1 MNRKFRPSALF
12 YLAHKRKIHVWILFY
27 YWFPWRDFPILA
39 SCKGSSDSVPL
50 SPWTPLLICPSK
62 LIYKDWMFTWEASA
76 VLTVTDN
83 TDWLAYHSSSFQLL
97 WLHLK
102 NLSSESCNVGIFGG
116 QTLNPIN
123 KLLLM
128 LTDTIVWLT
137 CLYSLHLVST
147 SPKAAVGAEGYE
159 MTMLWGHTGAQACF
173 VVVQECAD
181 ERLKSKMQTHCFLQA
196 PVFRSF
202 PHSVR
207 NCLPVCRVLVLIAVC
222 HAIRHSVMPWLSMVL
237 AFFSSFVFLSVFA
250 LLLNQLAQTWWFSSA
265 LVHTF
270 PFPLRTPGTLF
281 FKSWR
286 WGVSEKGFELLSSLR
301 LQVWNDV
308 QVVMKE
314 TWGSDLIW
322 DFNNLQYVS
331 NHAI

>member
-1 MNRKFRPSALF
+1 
-12 YLAHKRKIHVWILFY
+12 
-27 YWFPWRDFPILA
+27 
-39 SCKGSSDSVPL
+39 
-50 SPWTPLLICPSK
+50 
-62 LIYKDWMFTWEASA
+62 MFTWEASA

-250 LLLNQLAQTWWFSSA
+250 LLLNQLVQTWWFSSA

-281 FKSWR
+281 FKIMKMR
-286 WGVSEKGFELLSSLR
+286 GLR
-301 LQVWNDV
+301 KRLRVIV
-308 QVVMKE
+308 K
-314 TWGSDLIW
+314 S
-322 DFNNLQYVS
+322 
-331 NHAI
+331 

>member
-1 MNRKFRPSALF
+1 MADVLVFTSFSLYF
-12 YLAHKRKIHVWILFY
+12 
-27 YWFPWRDFPILA
+27 
-39 SCKGSSDSVPL
+39 
-50 SPWTPLLICPSK
+50 SK
-62 LIYKDWMFTWEASA
+62 
-76 VLTVTDN
+76 
-83 TDWLAYHSSSFQLL
+83 SSSGGRGL
-97 WLHLK
+97 WNDNALGAHRGSGMLCCCSGMCWRTAEVQ
-102 NLSSESCNVGIFGG
+102 NADPLFPSSSG
-116 QTLNPIN
+116 
-123 KLLLM
+123 
-128 LTDTIVWLT
+128 
-137 CLYSLHLVST
+137 
-147 SPKAAVGAEGYE
+147 
-159 MTMLWGHTGAQACF
+159 
-173 VVVQECAD
+173 
-181 ERLKSKMQTHCFLQA
+181 
-196 PVFRSF
+196 FRSF
-202 PHSVR
+202 PHSVPD
-207 NCLPVCRVLVLIAVC
+207 CLPVCRVLVLIAVC

-281 FKSWR
+281 LKSWR
-286 WGVSEKGFELLSSLR
+286 WGVSEKGFKLLSSLR